1 MAKTKKPWP
10 NKATSWSYYMQA
22 IEPSGKEINEAFPEY
37 HPMWVIQSQDK
48 IVSGSHFKFMRTHLL
63 QITRPECAAYLRVSA
78 SVIQSWENDRTPIP
92 FMAFELLRLVYESVH
107 FRLSHKNWQ
116 GWFIKPDGRLVCPER
131 GNLSF
136 SSDELAFIRETHA
149 AKRFFEREYELLRD
163 EIEPLRAELAELK
176 SSNGNDGLLDEL
188 KAIEAR
194 LATLTAQ
201 VSSNKVVPIN
211 RSKSTQEVKAA

>member
-1 MAKTKKPWP
+1 MAKAKTPWP
-10 NKATSWSYYMQA
+10 NKATSWSYFMQA
-22 IEPSGKEINEAFPEY
+22 IEPSSKEINEAFPEY

-48 IVSGSHFKFMRTHLL
+48 IVSGEHFKAMRTHLL
-63 QITRPECAAYLRVSA
+63 RITRAECAAYLRVTA
-78 SVIQSWENDRTPIP
+78 AVIQKWETGKAPLP
-92 FMAFELLRLVYESVH
+92 FAAFELLRLVYESVH
-107 FRLSHKNWQ
+107 FRLSHKDWQ
-116 GWFIKPDGRLVCPER
+116 GWFIKPDGRLVCPDR

-136 SSDELAFIRETHA
+136 SPDELAFIRETHTV
-149 AKRFFEREYELLRD
+149 KSMYQRENEKLRE

-176 SSNGNDGLLDEL
+176 QINGNDGLLDEL

-201 VSSNKVVPIN
+201 VSINKVVPIN